1 MSEQPHNTYEP
12 REPYD
17 PYRRQGGEGYDQQD
31 QHGQHGQQHRQ
42 YEPPRAPAGYDAY
55 DPYGRQPQA
64 PQQQAYDP
72 YGNGNGQGLGQQHDQ
87 PHAQPHAQHQ
97 PHAQQP
103 QGPASWPTTQGGAG
117 QDYASQQD
125 PVTQTWQTQTWD
137 TQTWQRPAETT
148 APAPAPAPA
157 AGTGTGYGTPPWHGG
172 ALPEEVPDDRSAPGG
187 RGGHHTGHRTGDT
200 GGAGATGPYAADGGH
215 GYPAAAYDGAFDG
228 PNGGG
233 ANLSG
238 PNPGGAH
245 GASHGGLHGAHGA
258 SRGDSFDSSYAH
270 AAGRQG
276 TDGGRNGVTGQ
287 GGQTGQG
294 GHAGQDVP
302 DGSAWPAGTGGHR
315 LPAQSPEAAGGP
327 EADGPAAAPERPL
340 TAAEKAK
347 AEGRPQILSP
357 GLKPA
362 LLTSALAALLA
373 VAAPL
378 GEFALAV
385 PVVLLQAV
393 TAAGWFR
400 LNGMWP
406 ARQGIALAFLSG
418 VAADIGLL
426 ATDADQAPTVLIGTL
441 GVWLLLVIV
450 LQLRSH
456 AGADERLYGLTAAAA
471 STAVTVVA
479 AGHLASA
486 SDAVVVGAAGVAV
499 AALARALPL
508 PSTASPVVAL
518 IAAAGS
524 GVATGQLTG
533 VGASAAL
540 LALAAG
546 VCALVGLRV
555 ASYDYP
561 SRFVHMTAGVA
572 LPLAAAAPAV
582 YVIGRALT

>member
-1 MSEQPHNTYEP
+1 MSDQPHNTYEP

-17 PYRRQGGEGYDQQD
+17 PYRRQGGEGYDQQGR
-31 QHGQHGQQHRQ
+31 QQQHQQ
-42 YEPPRAPAGYDAY
+42 YEPPRAPSGYDAY
-55 DPYGRQPQA
+55 NPYGEQPQA

-72 YGNGNGQGLGQQHDQ
+72 YGNGNGQGLGQAHGQQHAPHQ
-87 PHAQPHAQHQ
+87 PQ

-117 QDYASQQD
+117 QDYAAQQE

-137 TQTWQRPAETT
+137 TQTWQRPAEAA
-148 APAPAPAPA
+148 APAPAPATGNGTG

-172 ALPEEVPDDRSAPGG
+172 ALPEEVPDTRATPGG
-187 RGGHHTGHRTGDT
+187 RGGHRADDT
-200 GGAGATGPYAADGGH
+200 GRADGLGPYATGGGQ
-215 GYPAAAYDGAFDG
+215 GYPAAAYDGAYDG
-228 PNGGG
+228 PRGGPDG
-233 ANLSG
+233 
-238 PNPGGAH
+238 GGAH
-245 GASHGGLHGAHGA
+245 GVPHGGSHGAHGA

-270 AAGRQG
+270 ASGRQR
-276 TDGGRNGVTGQ
+276 TDGGQ
-287 GGQTGQG
+287 GGQHGLAGQAG
-294 GHAGQDVP
+294 QAGQDW
-302 DGSAWPAGTGGHR
+302 AAGTGGHR
-315 LPAQSPEAAGGP
+315 LPAQTAEDSGP
-327 EADGPAAAPERPL
+327 EAGDPAAAPERPL

-378 GEFALAV
+378 GELALAV

-441 GVWLLLVIV
+441 GVWLLLVVV

-486 SDAVVVGAAGVAV
+486 PDAVVVGAAGVAV

-508 PSTASPVVAL
+508 PSMASPVVAL

>member
-1 MSEQPHNTYEP
+1 MSDQPHNAYEP

-17 PYRRQGGEGYDQQD
+17 PYRRRSEGYGQHDQQ
-31 QHGQHGQQHRQ
+31 GQQAQQHQQ
-42 YEPPRAPAGYDAY
+42 YEPQRAPSGYDAY

-64 PQQQAYDP
+64 PQQQSYDP
-72 YGNGNGQGLGQQHDQ
+72 YGSGHGQGQGQQHV
-87 PHAQPHAQHQ
+87 QHQ
-97 PHAQQP
+97 PQPQPHTQQP
-103 QGPASWPTTQGGAG
+103 QGPAAWPTTQGGAG
-117 QDYASQQD
+117 QDYASQQE

-137 TQTWQRPAETT
+137 TQTWQRPADT
-148 APAPAPAPA
+148 ADPAPGPA
-157 AGTGTGYGTPPWHGG
+157 ARSGYDTPSWQGG
-172 ALPEEVPDDRSAPGG
+172 ALPEETPDARSAPGPRAGG
-187 RGGHHTGHRTGDT
+187 RHAGGT
-200 GGAGATGPYAADGGH
+200 GGTGPYASDGGH
-215 GYPAAAYDGAFDG
+215 GYPAAAYDSAYDSAFDGPQGGSHGGLSNGLNGG

-233 ANLSG
+233 A
-238 PNPGGAH
+238 H
-245 GASHGGLHGAHGA
+245 RA

-270 AAGRQG
+270 AS
-276 TDGGRNGVTGQ
+276 GRNGLA
-287 GGQTGQG
+287 
-294 GHAGQDVP
+294 GH
-302 DGSAWPAGTGGHR
+302 DGPAWAADPAGTGGHG
-315 LPAQSPEAAGGP
+315 LP
-327 EADGPAAAPERPL
+327 GPAADEPGPGADAPGRQP

-418 VAADIGLL
+418 VAADAGLL

-479 AGHLASA
+479 AGHLAA
-486 SDAVVVGAAGVAV
+486 APDAVVVGAAGVAV

-508 PSTASPVVAL
+508 PSMASPVVAL

-546 VCALVGLRV
+546 ACALVGLRV